1 VTNPYNLSCN
11 PYEDELCETTPPQN
25 MTDLGAAAA
34 CGVKYD
40 MTTLTEDQ
48 CPTEYSLMTYAS
60 KEEMEADGAILTHHG
75 ACGVCSTTQ
84 DLAVYIEYVD
94 LVEKGTECSIRGIL
108 DFDDGV
114 LCYEEVGYTKVSADI
129 TDVR

>member
-1 VTNPYNLSCN
+1 
-11 PYEDELCETTPPQN
+11 
-25 MTDLGAAAA
+25 
-34 CGVKYD
+34 
-40 MTTLTEDQ
+40 
-48 CPTEYSLMTYAS
+48 MTYAS
-60 KEEMEADGAILTHHG
+60 TEEIEADGAILTHHG